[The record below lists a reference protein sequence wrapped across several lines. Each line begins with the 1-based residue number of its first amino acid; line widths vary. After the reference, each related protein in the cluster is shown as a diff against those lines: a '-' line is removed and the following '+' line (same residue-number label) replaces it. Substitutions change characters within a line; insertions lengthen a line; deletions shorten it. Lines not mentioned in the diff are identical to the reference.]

1 MTRIQRLLAATDLSA
16 PARHAAER
24 AALVAR
30 ELGAGLDVLHVISD
44 SPVDRLRRLLAE
56 APADLEARVIADAR
70 GDVERLA
77 ELLRKIYHIEAHAD
91 VASGELVAAINDRAA
106 AGHAD
111 LVVLGARG
119 ASFMRHLLLG
129 STAERLVRR
138 SDKPLLV
145 VKQPPH
151 DPYRRVLVA
160 VDFSPSSLPSLA
172 LARAVAPAAELV
184 VLNAYEVPFEDRLR
198 SAGLGEDTLERYR
211 TIARRQALQGMH
223 SLLTEAGLE
232 PGRIATI
239 VRQGDPSSLVIEQEQ
254 ERDCD
259 LIVVGRHGESA
270 LEAIL
275 LGSVTR
281 HLLQESQG
289 DVLVSLAPPLL
300 DGRAG

>member
-1 MTRIQRLLAATDLSA
+1 MTAIARLLAATDLSA

-30 ELGAGLDVLHVISD
+30 ELGGELDLLHVISP
-44 SPVDRLRRLLAE
+44 STVDRLRRLLAE
-56 APADLEARVIADAR
+56 APADLEARVLADAR
-70 GDVERLA
+70 GEVERLGEVLGAAYGIQARA
-77 ELLRKIYHIEAHAD
+77 E
-91 VASGELVAAINDRAA
+91 VTSGELLAAINARA
-106 AGHAD
+106 GVGVVD
-111 LVVLGARG
+111 LVVVGARG

-129 STAERLVRR
+129 STAERLVRK
-138 SDKPLLV
+138 SVKPLLV

-151 DPYRRVLVA
+151 DAYRRVLVA
-160 VDFSPSSLPSLA
+160 VDFSPSSLPALA
-172 LARAVAPAAELV
+172 VARAVAPAAELV

-198 SAGLGEDTLERYR
+198 SAGLREDTLERYR
-211 TIARRQALQGMH
+211 AIARRQALQGMQ
-223 SLLTEAGLE
+223 SLLTAAGLE
-232 PGRIATI
+232 PGAVVTI

-270 LEAIL
+270 LEAFL

-281 HLLQESQG
+281 HVLQESQG

-300 DGRAG
+300 AGSIG